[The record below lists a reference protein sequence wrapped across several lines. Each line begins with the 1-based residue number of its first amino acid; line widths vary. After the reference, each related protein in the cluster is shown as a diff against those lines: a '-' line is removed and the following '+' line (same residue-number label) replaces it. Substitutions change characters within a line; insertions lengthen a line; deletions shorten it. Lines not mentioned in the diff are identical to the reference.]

1 MVRYVGALVVVHSSR
16 HMGGALGQELG
27 LPAGQH
33 LIVITHIYLHTWKTL
48 QEGGREMGG
57 ERDGGEGEGGE

>member
-1 MVRYVGALVVVHSSR
+1 
-16 HMGGALGQELG
+16 MGGALGQELG